1 MRMPTRRSKAL
12 PRSNSS
18 GHSPMRL
25 LIVALAALAS
35 LLLPGAAAAEER
47 ILKFDSNIAVA
58 RDGTL
63 DVTETIHV
71 RVENIRINHGI
82 YRDIPTKYPAT
93 GGRRV
98 KVGFEL
104 TDTWL
109 DGQVEPYK
117 VETLTNGVRIRIGS
131 ADRTVSPGEHVYTI
145 RYRASRMIGRFDGY
159 DELYWNATGNTWDF
173 PIDRASATVTLP
185 SPARFG
191 QRAAYTGP
199 QGSTESSA
207 RVASEE
213 PGSIRFDTTR
223 PLYSHE
229 GLTIA
234 VAFPKDVVAAPSESD
249 RMGWFLSDWGPPF
262 AGALG
267 LAAIL
272 GYLFYAW
279 NKAGRDPRAGTVV
292 PLFSPPDEL
301 SPAAMRYIVKQ
312 SFDNRAFAAALV
324 DAAVKGHVRQVEE
337 DGGWFSGNERRI
349 ERIETPGATPLAAP
363 EQSALNRLVSPN
375 ESIVMEQKNHATF
388 SSSIK
393 ALGTRFAAA
402 YDGKLFL
409 RNYGWMGAAVVIFVA
424 ALWLAAATVVLAE
437 GAGSQ
442 LLVLLSAAGM
452 AIGALIF
459 HAAPKEKTS
468 GRCLLHLLALA
479 FGGIGVAFGLPLIPQ
494 ALTTGNWLPLAIP
507 LIGLPF
513 VISSFFWMSAP
524 TKEGRGVLD
533 RIAGFKQYLSIT
545 ERDRLDRMQAPED
558 TLELFERYL
567 PYAIALDVENRWAD
581 RYTGLL
587 AAAAAAPG
595 ASQGFAWYSGSSS
608 PWNDS
613 GGFVDS
619 IGSSLAS
626 SVSSA
631 STAPGSS
638 SGSGGGGS
646 SGGGGGGGGG
656 GGW

>member
-1 MRMPTRRSKAL
+1 
-12 PRSNSS
+12 
-18 GHSPMRL
+18 MRL

-35 LLLPGAAAAEER
+35 LLLPREAAAEER
-47 ILKFDSNIAVA
+47 ILRFDSNIAVG

-82 YRDIPTKYPAT
+82 YRDFPTKYRAS

-104 TDTWL
+104 ADTWL
-109 DGQVEPYK
+109 DGEPEPHK
-117 VETLTNGVRIRIGS
+117 LETLTNGVRIKIGS
-131 ADRTVSPGEHVYTI
+131 ADRTVPPGEHIYTI

-159 DELYWNATGNTWDF
+159 DELYWNVTGNGWDF
-173 PIDRASATVTLP
+173 PIDRVSATVTLP

-191 QRAAYTGP
+191 QRAAYTGS
-199 QGSTESSA
+199 QGSTETAA
-207 RVASEE
+207 RVTEE
-213 PGSIRFDTTR
+213 APGSIRFDATR
-223 PLYSHE
+223 PLYSGE
-229 GLTIA
+229 GMTIA
-234 VAFPKDVVAAPSESD
+234 VAFPKDVVAAPSEAD
-249 RMGWFLSDWGPPF
+249 KMGWFLSDWGPPIV
-262 AGALG
+262 GSLG
-267 LAAIL
+267 LAGVL

-279 NKAGRDPRAGTVV
+279 RIAGRDPRPGTVV

-301 SPAAMRYIVKQ
+301 TPAAMRYVMQ
-312 SFDNRAFAAALV
+312 QHFDSRAFAAALV
-324 DAAVKGHVRQVEE
+324 DAAVKGHIRLVEE
-337 DGGWFSGNERRI
+337 EGGWFSGNKRRI
-349 ERIETPGATPLAAP
+349 ERYDIPGATPLAVP
-363 EQSALNRLVSPN
+363 EQASLNLLVSPN
-375 ESIVMEQKNHATF
+375 DSLVMEQKNHETF
-388 SSSIK
+388 SAASK
-393 ALGTRFAAA
+393 ALSNRYAEA

-409 RNYGWMGAAVVIFVA
+409 RNYGWIGAAFIIFIA
-424 ALWLAAATVVLAE
+424 AFWLAAAAVVLAE
-437 GAGSQ
+437 GAGSE
-442 LLVLLSAAGM
+442 LLVLLSASGL

-459 HAAPKEKTS
+459 HAAPKDGST
-468 GRCLLHLLALA
+468 GRWVLYGLALL
-479 FGGIGVAFGLPLIPQ
+479 FGGAGFLFGVPLIPQ

-513 VISSFFWMSAP
+513 VFSSIFWMSAP
-524 TKEGRGVLD
+524 TREGRGVLD

-558 TLELFERYL
+558 TLQLFERFL

-587 AAAAAAPG
+587 AAAATAPG

-608 PWNDS
+608 PWNDT
-613 GGFVDS
+613 GGFVDN

-626 SVSSA
+626 TVSSA

>member
-1 MRMPTRRSKAL
+1 
-12 PRSNSS
+12 
-18 GHSPMRL
+18 MRL

-35 LLLPGAAAAEER
+35 LLLPGAAEAEER
-47 ILKFDSNIAVA
+47 ILKFDSNIAVG

-71 RVENIRINHGI
+71 RVENIAINHGI
-82 YRDIPTKYPAT
+82 YRDFPTKYRAT

-98 KVGFEL
+98 KVGFQL
-104 TDTWL
+104 GDTWL
-109 DGQVEPYK
+109 DGQPEPNK

-131 ADRTVSPGEHVYTI
+131 ADRSVAPGEHVYTI

-159 DELYWNATGNTWDF
+159 DELYWNATGNGWDF

-185 SPARFG
+185 APARFG

-199 QGSTESSA
+199 QGSTETAA
-207 RVASEE
+207 RVTAEE
-213 PGSIRFDTTR
+213 PGSIRFDATR
-223 PLYSHE
+223 PLYARE

-249 RMGWFLSDWGPPF
+249 RLGWFLSDWGPPLI
-262 AGALG
+262 GALG
-267 LAAIL
+267 LAGVL
-272 GYLFYAW
+272 GYLAYAW
-279 NKAGRDPRAGTVV
+279 TKAGRDPRPGTVV
-292 PLFSPPDEL
+292 PLFSPPDDL
-301 SPAAMRYIVKQ
+301 TPAAMRYIVSQK
-312 SFDNRAFAAALV
+312 FDNRAFAASLV
-324 DAAVKGHVRQVEE
+324 DAAVKGHVRLVEE
-337 DGGWFSGNERRI
+337 DGGWLSGSERRI
-349 ERIETPGATPLAAP
+349 ERVDRSDTLPLA
-363 EQSALNRLVSPN
+363 SAETRSLGSLVGPG
-375 ESIVMEQKNHATF
+375 ETLVMEQKNHASF
-388 SSSIK
+388 S
-393 ALGTRFAAA
+393 AAKKVLSDAFSEA
-402 YDGKLFL
+402 YDGTLFL
-409 RNYGWMGAAVVIFVA
+409 RNYGWIGAAVVILVA
-424 ALWLAAATVVLAE
+424 ALWMAAATVVIAE

-452 AIGALIF
+452 AIAALIF
-459 HAAPKEKTS
+459 HAAPNDKGA
-468 GRCLLHLLALA
+468 GRCLLHLVAAIIGGAAVVIA
-479 FGGIGVAFGLPLIPQ
+479 FPVIPD

-558 TLELFERYL
+558 TLQLFERYL
-567 PYAIALDVENRWAD
+567 PYAIALGVENRWAD

-608 PWNDS
+608 PWNDT
-613 GGFVDS
+613 GGFVNS
-619 IGSSLAS
+619 VGSSLAS
-626 SVSSA
+626 TVSSA

-638 SGSGGGGS
+638 GGSGGGGS